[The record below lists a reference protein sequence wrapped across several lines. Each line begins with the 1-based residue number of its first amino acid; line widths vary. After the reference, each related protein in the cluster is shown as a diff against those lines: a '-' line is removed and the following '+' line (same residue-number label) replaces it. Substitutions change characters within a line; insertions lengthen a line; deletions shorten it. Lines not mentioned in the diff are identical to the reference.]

1 MARSIL
7 GTVGLALTLAFAI
20 PVALLGADFLL
31 SGRTNQ
37 GLLFLG
43 IAVLMIAIE
52 EYVTTPTDIPGMV
65 AGRVLGGA
73 VKEPDADSDGKE
85 DREATAG
92 APADGTPD
100 TGSGDTG
107 GQPVAGAPDGSGGS
121 DGDADTGIRIPDAEE
136 DRGD

>member
-20 PVALLGADFLL
+20 PVAFLGVDYLL

-43 IAVLMIAIE
+43 IAVLMVAIE

-73 VKEPDADSDGKE
+73 VKEPDGEAATAGEATDGPDTGPGGPEQPVPGPSETGDSDG
-85 DREATAG
+85 
-92 APADGTPD
+92 ADDPT
-100 TGSGDTG
+100 
-107 GQPVAGAPDGSGGS
+107 
-121 DGDADTGIRIPDAEE
+121 DAEIRIPDAEE
-136 DRGD
+136 DRRD